1 MVELQS
7 DSSHYLQLTQLE
19 AGLRALPEPPRDSGR
34 LTLMVRRRP
43 DGVRETP
50 QRVLLTQED
59 GMPGDDWNR
68 RPTRRPDTQLSVMR
82 CDVAMLIANGQPL
95 TVFEDNIFINLDIS
109 AVNLPQGSRLRVGE
123 ALVEVTPQAHN
134 GCVKFRGRFGQD
146 AHRFVQAAPTRH
158 LNLRGIFWRVVESGE
173 VSVGVAIQVFSRS
186 GGVGAAVTSVEN

>member
-1 MVELQS
+1 MGAVQS
-7 DSSHYLQLTQLE
+7 DSFHHLQLTQLE
-19 AGLRALPEPPRDSGR
+19 AGLRALPEPPRDFGR

-50 QRVLLTQED
+50 QRVLLNQEN
-59 GMPGDDWNR
+59 GMPGDDWSR
-68 RPTRRPDTQLSVMR
+68 RPTRHPETQLSVMR

-95 TVFEDNIFINLDIS
+95 TVFGDNVFVNLDVS
-109 AVNLPQGSRLRVGE
+109 AANLPVGSRLRVGE

-134 GCVKFRGRFGQD
+134 GCVKFQGRFGQD

-158 LNLRGIFWRVVESGE
+158 LNLRGIFWRVVASGE
-173 VSVGVAIQVFSRS
+173 VRVGVAIQVLSRS